1 VIWRRKCA
9 RFTSSWSAYAAHAQT
24 ARASH
29 SAFLFLFFTRGE
41 MFFRGDERRRPP
53 FALYPNLPSN
63 QPPLT
68 LSAHVFTR
76 DGFGDTRTLE
86 GDPVV
91 ANAHLKTMTG
101 KMAES
106 KRLIKEFERVSREQ
120 QTGFDEQ
127 KVAATKKE
135 LVQKLNGFVN
145 KKKAAQADVAAR
157 VANDAAAGGNT
168 DRPSVTQDNGTASAF
183 ASASVATLA
192 GRVGGS
198 AGTGGAQTQNDP
210 NAVALFGK
218 ASKASKAPT
227 QPEEVSLQ
235 VMETKD
241 IITKGRE
248 TMSATD
254 AAIERSKKTVE
265 STIQLGTQTAE
276 ALRDQTTQME
286 RVVDDLD
293 EIHFSLKKSFKVIRD
308 LTRGLATDKCILTLL
323 FLVVAGVVAII
334 VVKIMGVDEND
345 QVIDVDPL
353 NNQDS
358 APAAATRMSRR
369 LLFTRVGGVDGW
381 G

>member
-1 VIWRRKCA
+1 
-9 RFTSSWSAYAAHAQT
+9 
-24 ARASH
+24 
-29 SAFLFLFFTRGE
+29 
-41 MFFRGDERRRPP
+41 
-53 FALYPNLPSN
+53 
-63 QPPLT
+63 
-68 LSAHVFTR
+68 
-76 DGFGDTRTLE
+76 
-86 GDPVV
+86 VV

-198 AGTGGAQTQNDP
+198 AGTGGAQTQYDP

-369 LLFTRVGGVDGW
+369 LLFTRVGRVDGW

>member
-1 VIWRRKCA
+1 
-9 RFTSSWSAYAAHAQT
+9 
-24 ARASH
+24 
-29 SAFLFLFFTRGE
+29 
-41 MFFRGDERRRPP
+41 
-53 FALYPNLPSN
+53 
-63 QPPLT
+63 
-68 LSAHVFTR
+68 
-76 DGFGDTRTLE
+76 
-86 GDPVV
+86 
-91 ANAHLKTMTG
+91 
-101 KMAES
+101 
-106 KRLIKEFERVSREQ
+106 
-120 QTGFDEQ
+120 
-127 KVAATKKE
+127 
-135 LVQKLNGFVN
+135 
-145 KKKAAQADVAAR
+145 
-157 VANDAAAGGNT
+157 
-168 DRPSVTQDNGTASAF
+168 
-183 ASASVATLA
+183 
-192 GRVGGS
+192 
-198 AGTGGAQTQNDP
+198 
-210 NAVALFGK
+210 
-218 ASKASKAPT
+218 
-227 QPEEVSLQ
+227 
-235 VMETKD
+235 METKD

-369 LLFTRVGGVDGW
+369 LLFTRVGGLDGW